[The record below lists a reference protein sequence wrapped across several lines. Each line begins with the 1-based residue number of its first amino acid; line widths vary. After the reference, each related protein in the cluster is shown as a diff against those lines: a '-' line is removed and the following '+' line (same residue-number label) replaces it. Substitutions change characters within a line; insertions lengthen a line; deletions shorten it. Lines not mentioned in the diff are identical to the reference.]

1 MRQNIK
7 KKNKLIILGSGNSLG
22 VPTITGDWGKCT
34 VNKKNRRTR
43 CSLYVKLSGIEFL
56 IDTSPDLFHQI
67 LKNKIKKIDKVFY
80 THIHSDQTNGITDLE
95 TFYLNQ
101 KKTID
106 VYGEKGVINYLLR
119 KFSYLFFN
127 KDKNFSKILEAKI
140 IKNKISFKIKNKKFT
155 IEPIEVLHGNLRVFG
170 YKFSNIAYL
179 SDCSFIPN
187 KSLKKLF
194 NLNLLIIDCL
204 KFKKHKCHLNFN
216 EALNYIKIIKPKKT
230 ILTNM
235 SKELD
240 YFKLKQKLLT
250 KKYRNYNISV
260 GYDGRKILF

>member
-1 MRQNIK
+1 M
-7 KKNKLIILGSGNSLG
+7 
-22 VPTITGDWGKCT
+22 
-34 VNKKNRRTR
+34 
-43 CSLYVKLSGIEFL
+43 
-56 IDTSPDLFHQI
+56 
-67 LKNKIKKIDKVFY
+67 KNKIKKIDKVFY

-155 IEPIEVLHGNLRVFG
+155 IEPIEVLHGNLKVFG

>member
-34 VNKKNRRTR
+34 VNNKNRRTR

-101 KKTID
+101 KKTIH

-127 KDKNFSKILEAKI
+127 KDKNFSKILEANI
-140 IKNKISFKIKNKKFT
+140 IKNKISFKKKNKKFT
-155 IEPIEVLHGNLRVFG
+155 IEPIEVLHGNLKAFG

>member
-34 VNKKNRRTR
+34 VNNKNRRTR

-101 KKTID
+101 KKTIH

-140 IKNKISFKIKNKKFT
+140 IKNKISFKKKNKKFT
-155 IEPIEVLHGNLRVFG
+155 IEPIEVLHGNLKAFG

>member
-22 VPTITGDWGKCT
+22 VPTITGDWGKCS
-34 VNKKNRRTR
+34 VNNKNRRTR
-43 CSLYVKLSGIEFL
+43 CCLYVNLSGIEFL

-67 LKNKIKKIDKVFY
+67 LKNRIKKIDKVFY

-106 VYGEKGVINYLLR
+106 IYGEKRVINYLLK

-127 KDKNFSKILEAKI
+127 KDKNFSKILKPKI
-140 IKNKISFKIKNKKFT
+140 IKNEISFKIKNKKFT
-155 IEPIEVLHGNLRVFG
+155 IEPIEILHGNLKAFG

-216 EALNYIKIIKPKKT
+216 EVLNYIKIIKPKKT

-240 YFKLKQKLLT
+240 YFKLKQKLLS
-250 KKYRNYNISV
+250 KKYRNYHISV
-260 GYDGRKILF
+260 GYDGKKILF

>member
-106 VYGEKGVINYLLR
+106 VYGDKGVINYLSR

-127 KDKNFSKILEAKI
+127 KDKNFSKILKAKI
-140 IKNKISFKIKNKKFT
+140 IKNKISFKIKNKIFT